1 MRNQIPNQEDLGSN
15 SRALRS
21 MGWTG
26 LFTRPPMLLWALTM
40 MVLWGA
46 GGAVAQAPSRM
57 SYQAVIRSNTGSLVT
72 NSSVGVR
79 ISVLQGSASGNVV
92 YSETYSP
99 NPQSNANG
107 LVTLEIG
114 GGSPVTG
121 TFQGIN
127 WVNGPFYI
135 KVETDPLGGS
145 NYTVVGTSQLL
156 SVPYAL
162 YSANSGSSTPGPGGP
177 AGPAGAI
184 GPQGPAG
191 NDGAPGATGP
201 TGPAGPAGAIGPQG
215 PAGNDG
221 ALGATGPAGATGPTG
236 PAGPAGAIG
245 PQGPTGNDGAPGAT
259 GPTGPAGPA
268 GAIGPQGPA
277 GNDGATGA
285 TGPAGPMGSF
295 PSGTQPGEMNY
306 WNGTTWVTVPP
317 GNRGQFLIFCDGVP
331 TWGGCLPSV
340 LTSAASAIT
349 LSGATSG
356 GNVTADGGASFTA
369 RGVAYG
375 TVQNPTTANSTT
387 SDGTGTGVFTS
398 TLSGLTAST
407 LYYVRA
413 YATND
418 VGTAYGSQVSFT
430 TLAGPQPCP
439 GTPTVTD
446 VDNNTYNTV
455 QIGTQCWMQ
464 SNLKVSKY
472 RNGDDIPSLM
482 NSSAY
487 QTTTSGARGI
497 YNTIYNPNKI
507 LNEWL
512 YGGLYNHYAVTDSR
526 GLCPTGWHVPSDTEW
541 SILENHLGGSSVAGG
556 ALKSTATQLTNP
568 WGWNP
573 PNMGATNSSGFT
585 ALPGGLL
592 YDNGDFNQ
600 MTNLGYWWSSSFDP
614 TSAGSQAWGRTLTFY
629 NSLIYRF
636 NLYRWNCLSVRCC
649 RD

>member
-162 YSANSGSSTPGPGGP
+162 YSANSGSSTPGPG
-177 AGPAGAI
+177 
-184 GPQGPAG
+184 
-191 NDGAPGATGP
+191 
-201 TGPAGPAGAIGPQG
+201 
-215 PAGNDG
+215 
-221 ALGATGPAGATGPTG
+221 
-236 PAGPAGAIG
+236 
-245 PQGPTGNDGAPGAT
+245 
-259 GPTGPAGPA
+259 GPAGPA